1 MTITTAKISTTTAG
15 VVPNI
20 TVVPATKADRRGS
33 IRRKTDRIRLK
44 GSLILLRV
52 SILRRDSLTPRRVSI
67 RNILKVSLIP
77 LRDSMPRNI
86 RLMAA
91 RA

>member
-20 TVVPATKADRRGS
+20 TVVPATRADRRGS

-44 GSLILLRV
+44 VSLILRV

-67 RNILKVSLIP
+67 RNIRKVSLIP
-77 LRDSMPRNI
+77 RRDSIRPNI
-86 RLMAA
+86 RLTPA

>member
-20 TVVPATKADRRGS
+20 TVVPATRADRRGS

-44 GSLILLRV
+44 VSLILRV

-67 RNILKVSLIP
+67 RNILKGSLIP
-77 LRDSMPRNI
+77 RRDRIRPNI
-86 RLMAA
+86 RLMPA

>member
-1 MTITTAKISTTTAG
+1 MTITTAKISTTMAG

-20 TVVPATKADRRGS
+20 TVVPATRADRRGS

-67 RNILKVSLIP
+67 RNIRKVSLI
-77 LRDSMPRNI
+77 LRDNIPRNI
-86 RLMAA
+86 RLMPA

>member
-1 MTITTAKISTTTAG
+1 MTITTAKISTTMAG

-20 TVVPATKADRRGS
+20 TVVPATRADRRGS

-77 LRDSMPRNI
+77 LRDSIPRNI
-86 RLMAA
+86 RLMPA